1 MQKLLFSLFF
11 SLCFFQAYAQ
21 GVTVTGTIESN
32 QDKSALPSAHVAITR
47 AADAVTLNATT
58 DVEGGFTFE
67 RVTPGQYTLVVNYIG
82 FQRFTKTFEVIS
94 SPLNLGTLSLQ
105 VESTTLG
112 EVQVVGRA
120 PLGEQKG
127 DTTQFNAKAFKTAP
141 DASAEDLVTKMPG
154 VTIQN
159 GTIQAQGEEVRQV
172 FVDGKRYG
180 GDDVNAALRNLPADA
195 IESVQVFDRQSDQAA
210 FSGFEDGNR
219 AKTLNIVTRKDRRKG
234 HMGKISAGY
243 GTDERYMLGASLN
256 IFDGERKITLTGL
269 TNNINMFDFSI
280 GETPG
285 GGMRG
290 RRGGWGG
297 GSPNGIINT
306 NTLGV
311 NYNDMWGKRIEVS
324 GSYNYTNRDIFNDQF
339 RFREYTSGSGIG
351 DIFNEDSRN
360 NNIDDSHRFNF
371 RLQYNINEN
380 NRLLITPSISVQNSN
395 GTVNRASS
403 TFNSEGIPLTE
414 SLNSNISESAN
425 INFNN
430 NILYSHRFGKPGR
443 VFTTNL
449 NTSYSSN
456 ASNIFLLESTLNR
469 VDPARNIQRDQ
480 FTDISRTNLAWS
492 GNASISER
500 VGEKALLQLDYT
512 IGNQSNDSDRRTY
525 DREFEGTGP
534 YSELNVPLSNTFR
547 SDYISQSVGPSYQ
560 YRTETTR
567 LQLNARYQYATLES
581 DNQFPAEF
589 TINRSFSNVLPSAEL
604 EYKISNTRSLNIN
617 YRTNTNVPSAENLQE
632 VLDISNPLT
641 LRLGNANLDQDFQNR
656 LNVRYRNFNPET
668 NRVFFIGVFGTMTQN
683 FVANSVFDAASTPER
698 YIPAGYNVQPGARLL
713 RPVNLDG
720 QWNVRSF
727 FNYGQPINFISSNI
741 NFNGSLG
748 YSRTPGL
755 IDDAVNYAN
764 TTNFGLGL
772 NLSSNISEKIDFNIS
787 TNSNYNIVQNTLAAS
802 ARGNNN
808 YFTQN
813 TSLRYNWILWEG
825 LVYRT
830 ELNHQ
835 LNSGLSAGVD
845 NSFLLWNM
853 SVGKKFLKN
862 KQAELSLS
870 VNDLLGQ
877 NTSIQR
883 NVTESFVEDTQAT
896 VLQRFFMLTF
906 TYNLR
911 KFTSG
916 EAPVEEERGNR
927 RFGPPGRF

>member
-1 MQKLLFSLFF
+1 MRKLLFSLFF
-11 SLCFFQAYAQ
+11 SLCLLQTYAQ
-21 GVTVTGTIESN
+21 GVTVSGSVESL
-32 QDKSALPSAHVAITR
+32 QDKSALPSAHAAITR
-47 AADAVTLNATT
+47 TADAVTLNAVT
-58 DVEGGFTFE
+58 DVEGRFRFE
-67 RVTPGQYTLVVNYIG
+67 RVAPGQYTLVINYIG
-82 FQRFTKTFEVIS
+82 FQRFSRNFEVINTAV
-94 SPLNLGTLSLQ
+94 NLGTLSLKA
-105 VESTTLG
+105 ESTTLG

-120 PLGEQKG
+120 PIGEQKG

-159 GTIQAQGEEVRQV
+159 GAIQAQGEEVRQV

-180 GDDVNAALRNLPADA
+180 GDDVNAALRSLPADA

-210 FSGFEDGNR
+210 FSGFDDGNR
-219 AKTLNIVTRKDRRKG
+219 AKTLNIVMRKDRRKG
-234 HMGKISAGY
+234 QMGKISAGY
-243 GTDERYMLGASLN
+243 GTDERYMIGASLN
-256 IFDGERKITLTGL
+256 LFDGERKITLTGL

-306 NTLGV
+306 NTFGV

-324 GSYNYTNRDIFNDQF
+324 GSYNYTNRDLFNRQL
-339 RFREYTSGSGIG
+339 RYREYTSGRSIG
-351 DIFNEDSRN
+351 DVFNEDSRN
-360 NNIDDSHRFNF
+360 NNTDNSHRFNF

-380 NRLLITPSISVQNSN
+380 NRLLITPNISILNSN
-395 GTVNRASS
+395 SLVDRTSA
-403 TFNSEGIPLTE
+403 TFNSEGNPLTD
-414 SLNSNISESAN
+414 SKNSNVSENASIS
-425 INFNN
+425 FNN

-449 NTSYSSN
+449 NTSYSGNSGD
-456 ASNIFLLESTLNR
+456 IFLLETTLNR
-469 VDPARNIQRDQ
+469 IDPTRNIQRDQ
-480 FTDISRTNLAWS
+480 YTDLSRTNFAWS

-500 VGEKALLQLDYT
+500 VGENALVLLDYT
-512 IGNQSNDSDRRTY
+512 IGNQSNDFDRRTY
-525 DREFEGTGP
+525 DRELEGTGP
-534 YSELNVPLSNTFR
+534 YSELIVPLSNTFR
-547 SDYISQSVGPSYQ
+547 SDYISQSIGPSYQ
-560 YRTETTR
+560 FRTESTR

-581 DNQFPAEF
+581 DNRFPTDF
-589 TINRSFSNVLPSAEL
+589 TISRSFSNILPSAEL
-604 EYKISNTRSLNIN
+604 EYKFSQTRSLNIN
-617 YRTNTNVPSAENLQE
+617 YRTSTNVPSAENLQE

-656 LNVRYRNFNPET
+656 LFVRYRNFNPDN
-668 NRVFFIGVFGTMTQN
+668 NRVFFMGLFGTMTQN
-683 FVANSVFDAASTPER
+683 FVANSVFDAASTPEQ
-698 YIPAGYNVQPGARLL
+698 YIPDGYNVQPGARLI

-741 NFNGSLG
+741 NLNGSLG
-748 YSRTPGL
+748 YSRTPGF
-755 IDDAVNYAN
+755 IDDAVNFAN
-764 TTNFGLGL
+764 TTNFGFGL
-772 NLSSNISEKIDFNIS
+772 NLSSNISEKVDFSIS

-802 ARGNNN
+802 ARSNNN

-830 ELNHQ
+830 ELSHQ
-835 LNSGLSAGVD
+835 FNSGLSAGVD

-853 SVGKKFLKN
+853 SVGKKFLKK
-862 KQAELSLS
+862 KQAEVSLS
-870 VNDLLGQ
+870 VNDLLKQ

-883 NVTESFVEDTQAT
+883 NVTESYVEDTQAT

-911 KFTSG
+911 NFTSG
-916 EAPVEEERGNR
+916 QAP
-927 RFGPPGRF
+927 